1 MDKIAI
7 QQITL
12 RVLVITLAFSLT
24 VGIIVV
30 VSPISMALLPRFTA
44 LYSGESGQNFKLFN
58 KINLFVAVL
67 VFHNVQYVFFCQE
80 LIWIWTGNVELA
92 VQTSVYIPVLLGC
105 NVIADNSFNIAIANG
120 YTKLNNIVGVVSL
133 FITLPG
139 IGLPQKKLERSV
151 QPGYIVVVQF
161 LITLIYLYVINN
173 KFLKVKGLA
182 SYMLAK
188 CYLPDFPCCG
198 FSGFHLFQIGQK
210 QSVVS
215 LIMDRNGLF
224 F

>member
-1 MDKIAI
+1 
-7 QQITL
+7 
-12 RVLVITLAFSLT
+12 
-24 VGIIVV
+24 
-30 VSPISMALLPRFTA
+30 
-44 LYSGESGQNFKLFN
+44 
-58 KINLFVAVL
+58 
-67 VFHNVQYVFFCQE
+67 
-80 LIWIWTGNVELA
+80 VELA
-92 VQTSVYIPVLLGC
+92 VQTRVYIPVLLGC

-139 IGLPQKKLERSV
+139 IGLPQKKYGAIGAAWV
-151 QPGYIVVVQF
+151 IVVVQF

-173 KFLKVKGLA
+173 KFLKVKGLV

-198 FSGFHLFQIGQK
+198 FSGFHLFRIGQK